1 MLTRILKHPFLTVFC
16 FAVITH
22 VLIFALLY
30 SQGFQQRAMTD
41 GSQYKLLAQN
51 VLDGHGFSESA
62 QAPYAPDA
70 IRTPGYP
77 LYLAASKAV
86 TNSFEPSLFVSV
98 ILGATIPLA
107 GMALLMLLGRTNR
120 REWLIMGCLLALEP
134 HLFYY
139 SLIYG
144 SEALFL
150 PLVAWSVVA
159 AVALLNRPSL
169 RFGILTG
176 VLFGLAVLVR
186 PIVQFFPYLLAIA
199 LLIRWRRAAIK
210 PAIALVLGYLLLV
223 SPWILWN
230 VRHHGVRDFSNI
242 GWFNMYTRVA
252 ATTEAIATRRAYNPV
267 RIEYLQRL
275 HEKGYIEKS
284 PVEEI
289 DVHGYEWKRIFQEE
303 TLRTIQRYPR
313 EFAVSQVSSFFT
325 IISQDLSMEY
335 LRKMGLLTY
344 SPPRFSPFVVLFQ
357 SGLLATVKAV
367 WGIISVPIVVL
378 FLGRILWLVVFVL
391 SLWSLVVTWKRD
403 RKVFPLVLLLV
414 IYELQIIALSL
425 NAAAQSDARYRA
437 QFSFAEIPLAWV
449 AFVGIMRSRAS
460 VPTKNNPACPVCES
474 RSEIRSWGMKRAYHL
489 YRCELCRVRF
499 VFPLPTS
506 EELAAFY
513 SDSYFFGGGS
523 HGGYVDYDADKRA
536 ARESLLSFLQKLE
549 HEVPE
554 KGSLLDVGAAT
565 GSFLEVAKERG
576 WKVSGHEISQD
587 AAERARKKGITMTT
601 GELSTAGYSA
611 NSFSAITSLDVIEHV
626 PNPERALREMADLLR
641 PDGAI
646 LLNTPDSGSWYARLM
661 GIRWHAYNPPEHLTI
676 FDRRSLSLL
685 VERAGLEVA
694 WVGKVKKSFR
704 VSYILHTL
712 SHWTRLRFFSR
723 LAAVIER
730 KPSLNWAIPLNLRDN
745 IVLIARKRV

>member
-1 MLTRILKHPFLTVFC
+1 MMMRLMRRPFLIVFL
-16 FAVITH
+16 FALITH
-22 VLIFALLY
+22 SLVFAFLY
-30 SQGFQQRAMTD
+30 SRGYQAVRGTD
-41 GSQYKLLAQN
+41 ASQYKLLAQN
-51 VLDGHGFSESA
+51 FLDGHGFSERA
-62 QAPYAPDA
+62 QAPYVPDA

-77 LYLAASKAV
+77 LFLAASKAV
-86 TNSFEPSLFVSV
+86 TGSFDPALFISLV
-98 ILGATIPLA
+98 LGATIPLV
-107 GMALLMLLGRTNR
+107 GMFLLVLLGRTR
-120 REWLIMGCLLALEP
+120 PRELLLVGIALSVDP
-134 HLFYY
+134 HLWYY
-139 SLIYG
+139 SLIFG

-150 PLVAWSVVA
+150 PLVAFAILACAIVVNRLNVRVGFLVGLLLGFSV
-159 AVALLNRPSL
+159 
-169 RFGILTG
+169 
-176 VLFGLAVLVR
+176 LAR
-186 PIVQFFPYLLAIA
+186 PIVQFIPFLLVIFLFA
-199 LLIRWRRAAIK
+199 RWRRAAWK
-210 PAIALVLGYLLLV
+210 TAAALLVGYALVV
-223 SPWILWN
+223 SPWIAWN
-230 VRHHGVRDFSNI
+230 VRHHGVTDFSNI

-252 ATTEAIATRRAYNPV
+252 ATAESIETHRDYNAMRV
-267 RIEYLQRL
+267 EYLQRL
-275 HEKGYIEKS
+275 HDKGYIEKT
-284 PVEEI
+284 PVEEV
-289 DVHGYEWKRIFQEE
+289 DVHGYEWKSIFQKE
-303 TLRTIQRYPR
+303 TLETITKYPR
-313 EFAVSQVSSFFT
+313 GFVISQVSSFFT
-325 IISQDLSMEY
+325 VISQDLTAAL
-335 LRKMGLLTY
+335 LRSTKVVDFRYPM
-344 SPPRFSPFVVLFQ
+344 FAPFVKLSQEGF
-357 SGLLATVKAV
+357 LATLGAI
-367 WGIISVPIVVL
+367 WDILSWPIVISIV
-378 FLGRILWLVVFVL
+378 GRIIWLAVFVL
-391 SLWSLVVTWKRD
+391 SLWSLVVAWKRD
-403 RKVFPLVLLLV
+403 RRVFPLVLFLV
-414 IYELQIIALSL
+414 VYELYIVALSL
-425 NAAAQSDARYRA
+425 NAAAQSSARYRA
-437 QFSFAEIPLAWV
+437 QFVFVEMPLALF
-449 AFVGIMRSRAS
+449 ALVGLLRSRRS
-460 VPTKNNPACPVCES
+460 VPSEKIPKCPVCES
-474 RSEIRSWGMKRAYHL
+474 HSEVRAWGLKRL
-489 YRCELCRVRF
+489 YTLFRCRLCNVRF
-499 VFPLPTS
+499 VFPLPTT
-506 EELAAFY
+506 EDLTTFY

-576 WKVSGHEISQD
+576 WKVSGHEISED

-641 PDGAI
+641 PDGVI